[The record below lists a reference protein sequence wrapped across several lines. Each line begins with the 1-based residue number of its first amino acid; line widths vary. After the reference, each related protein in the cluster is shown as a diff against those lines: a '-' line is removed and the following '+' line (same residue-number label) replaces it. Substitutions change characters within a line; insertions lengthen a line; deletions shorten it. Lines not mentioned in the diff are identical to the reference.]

1 MLLGTPLDT
10 IWEISLTRPTSLGYL
25 ISEPA
30 NRSGF
35 DWQRYGIYN
44 FSQEGSTESE

>member
-1 MLLGTPLDT
+1 MEHPL
-10 IWEISLTRPTSLGYL
+10 IQFWEISLTRPTGLGHL
-25 ISEPA
+25 ISESA

-44 FSQEGSTESE
+44 FSREGSTESE